1 MKLIIGGAFQGKL
14 EYATTQYGLA
24 DGWIDGADC
33 VLEAI
38 EDAAAS
44 FILKPGSAAFCRS
57 VQRKG
62 RRGS

>member
-14 EYATTQYGLA
+14 EYARTQYGLA

-33 VLEAI
+33 VPEAI

-44 FILKPGSAAFCRS
+44 FILKPLSVAFCRS
-57 VQRKG
+57 MQRRD